1 VIKSRR
7 FLAGL
12 AILLLLLIA
21 LPFPIVSR
29 LEERDAFCISCH
41 TAPEQTYY
49 DRAVSVQSGAS
60 AIPPDLASDHY
71 AVAEEP
77 FRCID
82 CHRGDSS
89 TAHRFRTFLLGARD
103 ALIWV
108 SGQADP
114 AIEKV
119 HAGEPELLN
128 AGCLTCHAETLLEL
142 GFNNHYHNQLLAA
155 RALEAEGYE
164 PFPPPEGLPGTL
176 FDELAELDSSVTCID
191 CHQAHRALPD
201 GEQTLY
207 LDVEGVMYPACVKC
221 HEEVGHG
228 PVSLP

>member
-1 VIKSRR
+1 MKSKRT
-7 FLAGL
+7 L
-12 AILLLLLIA
+12 AILGILLVLVV
-21 LPFPIVSR
+21 LPFPVVSQ
-29 LEERDAFCISCH
+29 LEERDTFCISCH
-41 TAPEQTYY
+41 TAPEETYFA
-49 DRAVSVQSGAS
+49 RAQSAQAAG

-71 AVAEEP
+71 TIGEEP

-89 TAHRFRTFLLGARD
+89 AGHRVRTFLLGARD

-108 SGQADP
+108 SGRADP

-119 HAGEPELLN
+119 HAGEPDLLN
-128 AGCLTCHAETLLEL
+128 AGCLSCHAETLLEL
-142 GFNNHYHNQLLAA
+142 GFNNHYHNQLIAA
-155 RALEAEGYE
+155 RTLEAAGME

-176 FDELAELDSSVTCID
+176 FTELAELDSTVTCID
-191 CHQAHRALPD
+191 CHQAHRTLPD
-201 GEQTLY
+201 GELTLY
-207 LDVEGVMYPACVKC
+207 LDVDGVMYPACVQC